1 MQLLTA
7 KQTDSPQQG
16 ENDYHAIDYEVQKPN
31 ISRQLYRSALPTS
44 YDDRKQ
50 HEVTSIKN
58 QNPYGDCWAFRQ
70 GSRWNKSVKSGF
82 VKDPKAID
90 LSELQF
96 AYRFYNRLNDPL
108 GNTAGD
114 ANTQLQTVN

>member
-58 QNPYGDCWAFRQ
+58 QNPYGDCWAFSAMAAAETNLLKRIQRQ
-70 GSRWNKSVKSGF
+70 LIYQNCNLRIVF
-82 VKDPKAID
+82 I
-90 LSELQF
+90 
-96 AYRFYNRLNDPL
+96 
-108 GNTAGD
+108 TA
-114 ANTQLQTVN
+114 

>member
-1 MQLLTA
+1 MKKLWSFVLLLCLFLGNMQLLTA

-58 QNPYGDCWAFRQ
+58 QNPYGDCWAF
-70 GSRWNKSVKSGF
+70 SAMAAAETNLLKSGF
-82 VKDPKAID
+82 VKDPKACLLYTSLCI
-90 LSELQF
+90 
-96 AYRFYNRLNDPL
+96 
-108 GNTAGD
+108 
-114 ANTQLQTVN
+114 

>member
-1 MQLLTA
+1 MVFCFITLFVSEKYA
-7 KQTDSPQQG
+7 ASNRKQTDSSQQR

-58 QNPYGDCWAFRQ
+58 QNPYGDCWAF
-70 GSRWNKSVKSGF
+70 SAMAAAETN
-82 VKDPKAID
+82 
-90 LSELQF
+90 L
-96 AYRFYNRLNDPL
+96 
-108 GNTAGD
+108 
-114 ANTQLQTVN
+114 